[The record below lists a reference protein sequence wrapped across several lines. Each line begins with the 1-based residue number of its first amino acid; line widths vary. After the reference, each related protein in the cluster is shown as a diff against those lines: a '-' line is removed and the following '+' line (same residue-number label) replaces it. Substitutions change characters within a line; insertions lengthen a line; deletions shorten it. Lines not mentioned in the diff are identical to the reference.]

1 MAEPRPI
8 ASLTAG
14 LLARKGAARPA
25 MRSPLQALDPAAIRH
40 APAEDLGWNDF
51 GAQPPEPVAA
61 PAPAPAP
68 EVVPIPVV
76 HQQHETIAAR
86 IGAPIEQATEQPATP
101 RRSAR
106 EQGRRA
112 AFTLRLDADRHL
124 ALRLAATISGRSAQ
138 QVVTEALDRLLAEKP
153 EIAAL
158 AAQIDQPT
166 FNQPRH
172 APNSQR
178 GNEK

>member
-40 APAEDLGWNDF
+40 APTEDLGWNDF
-51 GAQPPEPVAA
+51 GAQPPQPAATPA

-86 IGAPIEQATEQPATP
+86 IGAVAEQPATP

-124 ALRLAATISGRSAQ
+124 ALRLAATIAGRSAQ

-153 EIAAL
+153 EIAAF

>member
-25 MRSPLQALDPAAIRH
+25 MRSPLQALDPATIRH
-40 APAEDLGWNDF
+40 APGDDLGWNDF
-51 GAQPPEPVAA
+51 GAQTPEPVPAA
-61 PAPAPAP
+61 
-68 EVVPIPVV
+68 EVVPLPAVPDSIV
-76 HQQHETIAAR
+76 HRQQEAIAAR
-86 IGAPIEQATEQPATP
+86 IGAVPAQPATP

-112 AFTLRLDADRHL
+112 AFTLRLDAERHL
-124 ALRLAATISGRSAQ
+124 ALRLAATIAGRSAQ

-158 AAQIDQPT
+158 AAQIDLPASDL
-166 FNQPRH
+166 PRH
-172 APNSQR
+172 TPNSQR
-178 GNEK
+178 GNER